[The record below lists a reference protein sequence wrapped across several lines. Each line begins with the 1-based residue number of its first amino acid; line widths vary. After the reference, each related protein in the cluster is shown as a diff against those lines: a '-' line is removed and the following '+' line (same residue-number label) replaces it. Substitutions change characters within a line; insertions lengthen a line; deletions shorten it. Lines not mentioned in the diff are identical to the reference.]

1 MKWNAVWKVL
11 ELVKNKMIIYNDSK
25 NIWLYGGKLL
35 TMVFN
40 ASKSDTLI
48 LSSRD
53 NLQFLIFT

>member
-48 LSSRD
+48 CLPGTTCS
-53 NLQFLIFT
+53 F